1 MTVPIDY
8 EILRVIWWALLGILL
23 IGFAIFD
30 GFDLGTA
37 ILLPF
42 LGRTDMERRLLINSV
57 GPVWEGNQVWFILGG
72 GASFTWQTT
81 VTGLEPAEV
90 RGRGGR
96 GGGLGGQ
103 PQFVGD
109 ADRLG
114 HVGALGGGS
123 VDV

>member
-8 EILRVIWWALLGILL
+8 EILRIIWWALLGILL

-57 GPVWEGNQVWFILGG
+57 GPSRAYLII
-72 GASFTWQTT
+72 
-81 VTGLEPAEV
+81 
-90 RGRGGR
+90 R
-96 GGGLGGQ
+96 
-103 PQFVGD
+103 
-109 ADRLG
+109 
-114 HVGALGGGS
+114 
-123 VDV
+123 